1 MHGHIQISYENAE
14 SLEGFDPRKKEDIEF
29 AHKLLD
35 EYLEKLGEAMTK
47 AEAAGLKEGR
57 EPTTDSDAG
66 FCLSPFTGTIG

>member
-66 FCLSPFTGTIG
+66 FHVWPWFDSH